1 MSARPLATYVRMD
14 EGTAEDYAIMGS
26 YRDAHLQAL
35 PDRLLGML
43 VELGDKE
50 DGSPIDGFAHS
61 LQSATLAYDDGADDE
76 MVFGALLHDI
86 GQVASVHNHAEVA
99 AAILKPFLSEKN
111 VLGHK
116 TPRNIPGLLLFRQSW
131 LGQKR
136 PRAIQGFTLLPRLR
150 PFLRALRSGRIS
162 ARLPHETAD
171 ILRATGE
178 THRQSG
184 QQRTGRHLS
193 RKTTMARRWRGTS

>member
-1 MSARPLATYVRMD
+1 MSALPLATYVRMD

-26 YRDAHLQAL
+26 YRDALLQTL

-76 MVFGALLHDI
+76 MVFAALLHDI

-99 AAILKPFLSEKN
+99 AAILKPFLSERMYWVIKHHGIFQGYYYFDK
-111 VLGHK
+111 VGWD
-116 TPRNIPGLLLFRQSW
+116 RNAREQYKDSPYYQDCVHFCERYDQVAFRRDYPTKPLTFFEPLVKRIVSQGSSVPGV
-131 LGQKR
+131 
-136 PRAIQGFTLLPRLR
+136 T
-150 PFLRALRSGRIS
+150 
-162 ARLPHETAD
+162 
-171 ILRATGE
+171 
-178 THRQSG
+178 
-184 QQRTGRHLS
+184 
-193 RKTTMARRWRGTS
+193 